1 MKRKPVRATLFPF
14 VLVTAMALRAAAPET
29 PWDALRHLSKRH
41 VYAVLN
47 RDGSCLA
54 GAFVS
59 VSENVFVIEQTEER
73 SLPKAEILRISTGER
88 PDVHTA
94 VYSARSS
101 WADVQALQSPPYYS
115 SLLLVA
121 ADGRQ
126 FSGSLIGVWSD
137 QLSLMVKGKEMRFAK
152 EFVARIL
159 LTGKKPA
166 FEGSEMFWNPM
177 KLPRKL
183 TSPMQP
189 VPLYEVTAQQD
200 NSNVECSV
208 GSRPTASLK

>member
-1 MKRKPVRATLFPF
+1 MKRKLVRATLFPF
-14 VLVTAMALRAAAPET
+14 VLVTAMASLAAAPET

-47 RDGSCLA
+47 RDGYCVA
-54 GAFVS
+54 GAFVA
-59 VSENVFVIEQTEER
+59 VSENAFVIEQAGQR
-73 SLPKAEILRISTGER
+73 SLPKAQILRISTGER

-115 SLLLVA
+115 SLLLIT

-152 EFVARIL
+152 EFLARVL

-177 KLPRKL
+177 KLPRRMVP
-183 TSPMQP
+183 PMQP

-200 NSNVECSV
+200 NSTVECSV

>member
-1 MKRKPVRATLFPF
+1 MKLQPVRATLFPF
-14 VLVTAMALRAAAPET
+14 VLVTAMALLAAAPET

-47 RDGSCLA
+47 RDGSCAA

-59 VSENVFVIEQTEER
+59 VSENAFVIEQAGER
-73 SLPKAEILRISTGER
+73 SLPKAEILRISTGEK
-88 PDVHTA
+88 PDVHTT

-115 SLLLVA
+115 NLLLVT

-126 FSGSLIGVWSD
+126 FNGFLIGVWSD
-137 QLSLMVKGKEMRFAK
+137 QLSLMVNGKEMRFAK
-152 EFVARIL
+152 EFLARIL

-166 FEGSEMFWNPM
+166 FEGSQMFWNPM
-177 KLPRKL
+177 KLPRKMIP
-183 TSPMQP
+183 PMQP

-200 NSNVECSV
+200 NSTVECSV

>member
-1 MKRKPVRATLFPF
+1 MKLAPALFALVAT
-14 VLVTAMALRAAAPET
+14 MAFSATPET

-47 RDGSCLA
+47 RDGSCVA
-54 GAFVS
+54 GTFVS
-59 VSENVFVIEQTEER
+59 VSENAFVIEQGAER
-73 SLPKAEILRISTGER
+73 SFHKAEILRISTGKR

-101 WADVQALQSPPYYS
+101 WADVQALQSPPYFS
-115 SLLLVA
+115 NLLIIA

-137 QLSLMVKGKEMRFAK
+137 QLSLMVNGKEMRFAK
-152 EFVARIL
+152 EFLARVL

-177 KLPRKL
+177 KLPRKMMP
-183 TSPMQP
+183 PMRP
-189 VPLYEVTAQQD
+189 IPLYEVTAPQD
-200 NSNVECSV
+200 NSLVQCSV